1 MQSTTLPVSPPR
13 GALRAGCLAVL
24 GLVLVA
30 AVLLVGFVGWLLIA
44 PTDALA
50 GWLQA
55 LRLDGLPV
63 DGTLRWRAL
72 AALLL
77 PMAAAAAALWQLE
90 RLFRLLL
97 AGRALTPAAQR
108 RLQGFAA
115 ATTAL
120 GLLSP
125 LAGALLSLLLT
136 LDGPPGGR
144 RLVITISSDQY
155 LVVLLGAVLL
165 VLARV
170 MADAVRAAEENA
182 GFV

>member
-1 MQSTTLPVSPPR
+1 MPSPTLPASPPR
-13 GALRAGCLAVL
+13 GALRAGCLAVRALALL
-24 GLVLVA
+24 G
-30 AVLLVGFVGWLLIA
+30 AVLLTGFVGGVLA
-44 PTDALA
+44 TPATALA
-50 GWLQA
+50 AWLQTLGLSA
-55 LRLDGLPV
+55 LPV

-72 AALLL
+72 AALAL
-77 PMAAAAAALWQLE
+77 PLAAAAAALWQLW
-90 RLFRLLL
+90 RLFGLLL
-97 AGRALTPAAQR
+97 AGRALTPEAQR

-125 LAGALLSLLLT
+125 LAGSALSLLLT
-136 LDGPPGGR
+136 LDAPPGQR
-144 RLVITISSDQY
+144 RLVLAVSSDQF